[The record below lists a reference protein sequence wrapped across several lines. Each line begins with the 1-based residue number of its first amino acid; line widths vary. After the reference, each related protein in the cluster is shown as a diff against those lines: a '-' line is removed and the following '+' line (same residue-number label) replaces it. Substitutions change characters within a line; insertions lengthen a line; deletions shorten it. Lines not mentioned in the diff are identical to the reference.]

1 MFEFMEYNV
10 APWGHEITVYFFLIG
25 MAAMV
30 FVYASAP
37 AVFGDL
43 FGGTARIAMEPFQKI
58 GMIISLILLLICGP
72 LLIADLGQPS
82 RFLYPIIHFHWTSPL
97 SWGSVFLPL
106 FGACV
111 VGYLFALMTN
121 RISWLKPIGILGC
134 LLALAMPLYTGLD
147 LMVQQARELWSNPT
161 IPVLFVILS
170 VSSGTAAVAV
180 TELVTGKLN
189 KSVVEFLHWFL
200 YLAVAVT
207 FALFLAEW
215 VVLNYG
221 SAEKQQIWHIIN
233 SQFAFEYWVLT
244 FLVGILAPLILVAI
258 PKIGRNPILLTLAAV
273 LSAVGAYS
281 FRAVLIYAGQLGQLY
296 Y

>member
-1 MFEFMEYNV
+1 MFEYMPYNV
-10 APWGHEITVYFFLIG
+10 APWGHEITIYFFLIG
-25 MAAMV
+25 MAAMT

-37 AVFGDL
+37 AVYGNL
-43 FGGTARIAMEPFQKI
+43 FGGTAREAMEPFQVT
-58 GMIISLILLLICGP
+58 GMILSLILLLICGP
-72 LLIADLGQPS
+72 LLIADLGQPE
-82 RFLYPIIHFHWTSPL
+82 RFLYPILYFHWTSPL
-97 SWGSVFLPL
+97 SWGSLFLPL
-106 FGACV
+106 FGVCIVA
-111 VGYLFALMTN
+111 YLFAMMIKKTG
-121 RISWLKPIGILGC
+121 WLKPIGIVGS

-170 VSSGTAAVAV
+170 VSSGTALVA
-180 TELVTGKLN
+180 LVQRITGKMTPQ
-189 KSVVEFLHWFL
+189 SVELLHWFL

-221 SAEKQQIWHIIN
+221 SAEKQQIWQIIN
-233 SQFAFEYWVLT
+233 SEYGFEYWGLT
-244 FLVGILAPLILVAI
+244 FLIGIVAPLILVAI
-258 PKIGRNPILLTLAAV
+258 PRLGRNPNLLTLAAV